1 MGASLCPGFF
11 IQRRMGMKGYLT
23 NKQEF
28 LFPDSPLGE
37 PAEKLRLAA
46 AANQRMGI
54 QLLIQADEPITVS
67 VQSDAVRADFYEMLD
82 IPVEYNTGNG
92 VDQGGA
98 MVILPETCPDY
109 AVRKAPF
116 RVYDC
121 MKPTP
126 NGVIP
131 AKNGVAAAYVTLE
144 PRKDTAPGTYELPL
158 TVCSG
163 GETHVCQVTFAI
175 YPVRYD
181 EDAFQQTNWFS
192 FRAIEEQHNVRRGT
206 PEFYDLV
213 RQYARSMRAVHQ
225 KVFLIWMHEDLSERK
240 ARRPYRFDFEDMK
253 PIIEIFFEEGFTTFE
268 TGGLL
273 CRGSLPDGS
282 PDMFT
287 NDLKCSANPAVSVD
301 SDEGYELL
309 CAEMRDF
316 SAFLRRNG
324 WEKNVLFHVM
334 DEPDVHV
341 RSEADLQA
349 RRVQFFI
356 ASNIVR
362 RYLPGV
368 RILEAVKSTQMRS
381 GVDILCPI
389 TDGFERNKAA
399 FDTAMAL
406 GDAVWTYVCCGPQGH
421 WLNRFLD
428 SPVNHGRLIFWGC
441 AKYGINGYLHWGW
454 NQFTGVPNPYEK
466 TACRNNTGIG
476 TDFPCGDAFIVY
488 PGSNGPWI
496 SLRFEA
502 ERIGAEEACLL
513 QRLGQKNP
521 EAQKQLIGKVF
532 TRFDEYNDDPGLLE
546 EVHEEL
552 LEALC
557 Q

>member
-1 MGASLCPGFF
+1 
-11 IQRRMGMKGYLT
+11 MKGYIT

-37 PAEKLRLAA
+37 PARELRLAA

-54 QLLIQADEPITVS
+54 QLLIQTE
-67 VQSDAVRADFYEMLD
+67 DAIKLSLKSEAVKAAFYEMVD

-98 MVILPETCPDY
+98 MVILPEARPDY

-121 MKPTP
+121 MKPAE
-126 NGVIP
+126 NGIIP

-144 PRKDTAPGTYELPL
+144 PRENTAPGTYQLPL
-158 TVCSG
+158 TISSG
-163 GETHVCQVTFAI
+163 GETHVCRVTFVI

-192 FRAIEEQHNVRRGT
+192 FRAIEEQHKVQRGT
-206 PEFYDLV
+206 PEFYALV
-213 RQYARSMRAVHQ
+213 RAYARSMRAVHQ
-225 KVFLIWMHEDLSERK
+225 KVFLIWMHEDLSQRK
-240 ARRPYRFDFEDMK
+240 AQRPYRFDFEDMK

-273 CRGSLPDGS
+273 CRGNLPDGS

-389 TDGFERNKAA
+389 TDGFERNKDA

-406 GDAVWTYVCCGPQGH
+406 GDEVWTYVCCGPQGH

-488 PGSNGPWI
+488 PGTDGPWI

-552 LEALC
+552 LDALS

>member
-1 MGASLCPGFF
+1 
-11 IQRRMGMKGYLT
+11 MKGYLT

-121 MKPTP
+121 MKPAP
-126 NGVIP
+126 DGVIP

-144 PRKDTAPGTYELPL
+144 PREDTAPGTYELPL

-287 NDLKCSANPAVSVD
+287 NDLKCSADPTVSVD
-301 SDEGYELL
+301 SDQGYELL

-316 SAFLRRNG
+316 SDFLRRNG

-368 RILEAVKSTQMRS
+368 RILEAVKSTRMRG

-389 TDGFERNKAA
+389 ADGFERDRDA

-406 GDAVWTYVCCGPQGH
+406 GDEVWTYVCCCPQGH

-488 PGSNGPWI
+488 PGTGGPWI

-502 ERIGAEEACLL
+502 ERIGAEEGCLL
-513 QRLGQKNP
+513 KQLRKKNP
-521 EAQKQLIGKVF
+521 EAHDALIAKVF
-532 TRFDEYNDDPGLLE
+532 TGFNNYNDDPELLE
-546 EVHEEL
+546 KVHEEL
-552 LEALC
+552 LQALC
-557 Q
+557 R

>member
-1 MGASLCPGFF
+1 
-11 IQRRMGMKGYLT
+11 MKGYLT

-37 PAEKLRLAA
+37 PATALRLAA

-54 QLLIQADEPITVS
+54 QLLIQADSAITIS

-121 MKPTP
+121 MKPAP
-126 NGVIP
+126 DGVIP

-144 PRKDTAPGTYELPL
+144 PRADTAPGTYELPL

-163 GETHVCQVTFAI
+163 GETHVCQVTFVI
-175 YPVRYD
+175 YPTRFD
-181 EDAFQQTNWFS
+181 EDDFQQTNWFN
-192 FRAIEEQHNVRRGT
+192 FRAIEEQHSVRRGT

-240 ARRPYRFDFEDMK
+240 AQRPYRFDFEDMK

-268 TGGLL
+268 TGGLI

-287 NDLKCSANPAVSVD
+287 NDLKCSANPTVSVD

-316 SAFLRRNG
+316 SDFLRRNG

-368 RILEAVKSTQMRS
+368 RILEAVKSTRMRG

-389 TDGFERNKAA
+389 TDGFERNKDA

-406 GDAVWTYVCCGPQGH
+406 GDEVWTYVCCGPQGH

-488 PGSNGPWI
+488 PGAGGPWI

-502 ERIGAEEACLL
+502 ERMGAEEACLL
-513 QRLGQKNP
+513 RRLGQKDP
-521 EAQKQLIGKVF
+521 EAHDALIAKVF
-532 TRFDEYNDDPGLLE
+532 THFDEYNDDPELLE
-546 EVHEEL
+546 AVHEEL
-552 LEALC
+552 LQALC
-557 Q
+557 R

>member
-1 MGASLCPGFF
+1 
-11 IQRRMGMKGYLT
+11 MKGYLT

-37 PAEKLRLAA
+37 PAGKLRLAA

-98 MVILPETCPDY
+98 MVILPEKRPDY
-109 AVRKAPF
+109 AVRQAPF

-121 MKPTP
+121 MKSAPD
-126 NGVIP
+126 GVIP

-144 PRKDTAPGTYELPL
+144 PREDTAPGTYEVPL
-158 TVCSG
+158 TVCGG
-163 GETHVCQVTFAI
+163 GETHVCQVTFVI

-268 TGGLL
+268 TGGLI

-287 NDLKCSANPAVSVD
+287 NDLKCSADPTVSVD
-301 SDEGYELL
+301 SDQGYELL

-316 SAFLRRNG
+316 SDFLRRNG

-341 RSEADLQA
+341 RSEEDLQA

-368 RILEAVKSTQMRS
+368 RILEAVKSTRMRG

-389 TDGFERNKAA
+389 TDGFERNKDA

-406 GDAVWTYVCCGPQGH
+406 GDEVWTYVWCGPQGH

-488 PGSNGPWI
+488 PGTGGPWI

-502 ERIGAEEACLL
+502 ERIGAEEGCLL
-513 QRLGQKNP
+513 KQLRKKDP
-521 EAQKQLIGKVF
+521 EAHDALIAKVF
-532 TRFDEYNDDPGLLE
+532 TGFNNYNDDPELLE
-546 EVHEEL
+546 AVHEEL
-552 LEALC
+552 LQALC
-557 Q
+557 R

>member
-37 PAEKLRLAA
+37 PATALRLAA

-54 QLLIQADEPITVS
+54 QLLIQADSAITIS

-121 MKPTP
+121 MKPAP
-126 NGVIP
+126 DGVIP

-144 PRKDTAPGTYELPL
+144 PRADTAPGTYELPL

-163 GETHVCQVTFAI
+163 GETHVCQVTFVI
-175 YPVRYD
+175 YPTRFD
-181 EDAFQQTNWFS
+181 EDDFQQTNWFN
-192 FRAIEEQHNVRRGT
+192 FRAIEEQHSVRRGT

-240 ARRPYRFDFEDMK
+240 AQRPYRFDFEDMK

-268 TGGLL
+268 TGGLI

-287 NDLKCSANPAVSVD
+287 NDLKCSANPTVSVD

-316 SAFLRRNG
+316 SDFLRRNG

-368 RILEAVKSTQMRS
+368 RILEAVKSTRMRG

-389 TDGFERNKAA
+389 TDGFERNKDA

-406 GDAVWTYVCCGPQGH
+406 GDEVWTYVCCGPQGH

-488 PGSNGPWI
+488 PGAGGPWI

-502 ERIGAEEACLL
+502 ERVGAEEACLL
-513 QRLGQKNP
+513 RRLGQKDP
-521 EAQKQLIGKVF
+521 EAHDALIAKVF
-532 TRFDEYNDDPGLLE
+532 TRFDEYNDDPELLE
-546 EVHEEL
+546 AVHEEL
-552 LEALC
+552 LQALC
-557 Q
+557 R

>member
-1 MGASLCPGFF
+1 M
-11 IQRRMGMKGYLT
+11 
-23 NKQEF
+23 
-28 LFPDSPLGE
+28 
-37 PAEKLRLAA
+37 
-46 AANQRMGI
+46 
-54 QLLIQADEPITVS
+54 
-67 VQSDAVRADFYEMLD
+67 
-82 IPVEYNTGNG
+82 
-92 VDQGGA
+92 
-98 MVILPETCPDY
+98 
-109 AVRKAPF
+109 
-116 RVYDC
+116 
-121 MKPTP
+121 
-126 NGVIP
+126 
-131 AKNGVAAAYVTLE
+131 
-144 PRKDTAPGTYELPL
+144 
-158 TVCSG
+158 
-163 GETHVCQVTFAI
+163 TFVI

-287 NDLKCSANPAVSVD
+287 NDLKCSADPTVSVD
-301 SDEGYELL
+301 SDQGYELL

-316 SAFLRRNG
+316 SDFLRRNG

-334 DEPDVHV
+334 DEPDVHI

-368 RILEAVKSTQMRS
+368 RILEAVKSTRMRG

-389 TDGFERNKAA
+389 TDGFERNRDA

-406 GDAVWTYVCCGPQGH
+406 GDEVWTYVCCGPQGH

-454 NQFTGVPNPYEK
+454 NQFTGVANPYEK

-488 PGSNGPWI
+488 PGTGGPWI

-502 ERIGAEEACLL
+502 ERIGAEEGCLL
-513 QRLGQKNP
+513 KQLRKKNP
-521 EAQKQLIGKVF
+521 EAHDALIAKVF
-532 TRFDEYNDDPGLLE
+532 TGFNNYNDDPELLE
-546 EVHEEL
+546 AVHEEL
-552 LEALC
+552 LQALC
-557 Q
+557 R

>member
-1 MGASLCPGFF
+1 
-11 IQRRMGMKGYLT
+11 
-23 NKQEF
+23 
-28 LFPDSPLGE
+28 
-37 PAEKLRLAA
+37 
-46 AANQRMGI
+46 
-54 QLLIQADEPITVS
+54 
-67 VQSDAVRADFYEMLD
+67 
-82 IPVEYNTGNG
+82 
-92 VDQGGA
+92 
-98 MVILPETCPDY
+98 
-109 AVRKAPF
+109 
-116 RVYDC
+116 
-121 MKPTP
+121 
-126 NGVIP
+126 
-131 AKNGVAAAYVTLE
+131 
-144 PRKDTAPGTYELPL
+144 
-158 TVCSG
+158 
-163 GETHVCQVTFAI
+163 
-175 YPVRYD
+175 
-181 EDAFQQTNWFS
+181 
-192 FRAIEEQHNVRRGT
+192 
-206 PEFYDLV
+206 
-213 RQYARSMRAVHQ
+213 
-225 KVFLIWMHEDLSERK
+225 
-240 ARRPYRFDFEDMK
+240 MK

-454 NQFTGVPNPYEK
+454 NQFTGVPNPYKK

-488 PGSNGPWI
+488 PGSDGPWI